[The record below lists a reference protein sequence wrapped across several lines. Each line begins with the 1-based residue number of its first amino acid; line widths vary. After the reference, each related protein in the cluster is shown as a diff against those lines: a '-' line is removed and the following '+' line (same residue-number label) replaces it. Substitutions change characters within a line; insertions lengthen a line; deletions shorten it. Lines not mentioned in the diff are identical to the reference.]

1 MKMKPYLNKILCGDC
16 LKVMR
21 EMPSHSIDLIVT
33 SPPYNIRNT
42 SGHGILDGSRRW
54 KNPPLRHG
62 YSLHDDCMPHA
73 EYVAWQRECLTEMMR
88 LLQDDGAI
96 FYNHKWRVQHGRL
109 QDRADIVNGFPVR
122 QIIIWQR
129 AGGINFNN
137 RFFVPTYE
145 VIYVIAKPDFGLLP
159 KANGAG
165 DVWRIDQDRNNKH
178 PAPFPVD
185 LPDRI
190 IRSTDAAIIL
200 DPFIG
205 SGTTAVA
212 AKRLNRHYIG
222 IELSPDYCAM
232 ARQRIEKDDCIF
244 TVQKE
249 LELEEHP

>member
-1 MKMKPYLNKILCGDC
+1 MTPYLNRIICGDC
-16 LKVMR
+16 LAVMR
-21 EMPSHSIDLIVT
+21 EMSDASVDLMIT
-33 SPPYNIRNT
+33 SPPYNLRNT

-62 YSLHDDCMPHA
+62 YSHHDDCMPHE
-73 EYVAWQRECLTEMMR
+73 EYVRWQRECLTEMMR
-88 LLQDDGAI
+88 LLKDNGAI
-96 FYNHKWRVQHGRL
+96 FYNHKWRVQKGLL
-109 QDRADIVNGFPVR
+109 QDRADIVDGFPVR

-129 AGGINFNN
+129 AGGVNFNN

-145 VIYVIAKPDFGLLP
+145 VIYVIAKPDFRLLP

-165 DVWRIDQDRNNKH
+165 DVWRINQDRHNKH

-190 IRSTDAAIIL
+190 IRSTDAEIIL

-212 AKRLNRHYIG
+212 AKRLKRQYIG
-222 IELSPDYCAM
+222 IELSPDYCTM
-232 ARQRIEKDDCIF
+232 AEARVLNTQPFLDIA
-244 TVQKE
+244 
-249 LELEEHP
+249 

>member
-1 MKMKPYLNKILCGDC
+1 MIDEYLNQIICGDC
-16 LKVMR
+16 LQVMR
-21 EMPSHSIDLIVT
+21 TMPSHSIDLIVT

-42 SGHGILDGSRRW
+42 SGHGILEGTKRW
-54 KNPPLRHG
+54 KNPPLRYG
-62 YSLHDDCMPHA
+62 YAEHADNMPHE
-73 EYVAWQRECLTEMMR
+73 EYVAWQRECLSEMFR
-88 LLQDDGAI
+88 LLKNDGAI
-96 FYNHKWRVQHGRL
+96 FYNHKWRVQNGLL
-109 QDRADIVNGFPVR
+109 QDRADIVSGFPVR

-165 DVWRIDQDRNNKH
+165 DIWRINQDNKNKH

-190 IRSTDAAIIL
+190 IRSTDAEIIL

-212 AKRLNRHYIG
+212 AKRLNRYYIG
-222 IELSPDYCAM
+222 IELSDDYCEM
-232 ARQRIEKDDCIF
+232 ARQRIEKDDF
-244 TVQKE
+244 VFAVQRE
-249 LELEEHP
+249 LALEEPP